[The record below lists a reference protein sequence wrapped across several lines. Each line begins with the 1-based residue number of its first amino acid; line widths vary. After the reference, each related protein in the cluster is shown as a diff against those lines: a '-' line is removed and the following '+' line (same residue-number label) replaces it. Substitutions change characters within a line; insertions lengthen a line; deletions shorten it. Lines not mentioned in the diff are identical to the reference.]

1 MFKKENYKNFYFDLL
16 NIDFNFFKIHISA
29 IELNNNYIST
39 HLGIQ
44 NDKNYFYLMP
54 SFNSDS
60 FQKFSTGN
68 ILLEKLVNY
77 SKLNKL
83 EVFDFTIGGEN
94 YKKKWINNSI
104 DLYDL
109 ILPVTLLGK
118 IIEYF
123 IKIIFYFKKS
133 FIDSIY
139 RKIYG
144 LFN

>member
-1 MFKKENYKNFYFDLL
+1 
-16 NIDFNFFKIHISA
+16 
-29 IELNNNYIST
+29 
-39 HLGIQ
+39 
-44 NDKNYFYLMP
+44 MP

-123 IKIIFYFKKS
+123 IKIIFYFKKK
-133 FIDSIY
+133 FY
-139 RKIYG
+139 R
-144 LFN
+144 